1 MATAA
6 ARTIAKDTQQDERNV
21 VTMTGYCGNG
31 IGEVGIDG
39 GGKSKGQRTM
49 TEGYCDNG
57 GSNDEDNSKDNSGEN
72 GERGGNSG
80 GSASHLCLIF
90 FWFWLGS

>member
-1 MATAA
+1 MTVV
-6 ARTIAKDTQQDERNV
+6 ARAK
-21 VTMTGYCGNG
+21 GSGA
-31 IGEVGIDG
+31 
-39 GGKSKGQRTM
+39 M
-49 TEGYCDNG
+49 TEGYCDDG
-57 GSNDEDNSKDNSGEN
+57 SSNDKDNSKDNRGEN